1 MEKWTRNYILTVQ
14 TDEKAAD
21 YIDVTFPLTIE
32 FRIVRNINADANSAT
47 FTIYNLSEDS
57 RRKIFLDRYKTMY
70 YKGIEFRAGY
80 GDRKETLPLIFKGNI
95 QQAFSRRNGVDY
107 LTEIDA
113 FDGGF
118 AFVNGNTN
126 RSFTEGTPD
135 KQIIETLI
143 KDLPGVS
150 KGAIGNF
157 GVKLL
162 KGNAFNG
169 STADL
174 INEITEQHFFIDLEK
189 AYCLRDN
196 EVIEGN
202 LQVINSATGLLGS
215 PLREEAF
222 LTFDMIFEPRINIG
236 QYIKLESQTERF
248 FNGTYKVLGVEHT
261 GTISGATS
269 GECKTKVS
277 LWYCDKPPKVIG

>member
-1 MEKWTRNYILTVQ
+1 MEKWTRNYTLSVQ
-14 TDEKAAD
+14 VDENALD
-21 YIDVTFPLTIE
+21 YVEVAFPLTIS
-32 FRIVRNINADANSAT
+32 FRIVRNINADANSAS
-47 FTIYNLSEDS
+47 FTIYNLAEDT

-80 GDRKETLPLIFKGNI
+80 GETKETLPLIFKGNV

-126 RSFTEGTPD
+126 RNFAEGTPD

-157 GVKLL
+157 DYKLL

-169 STADL
+169 STIDL
-174 INEITEQHFFIDLEK
+174 INQVTEQHFFIDLEK
-189 AYCLRDN
+189 AYCLRDD
-196 EVIEGN
+196 EVLNGN
-202 LQVINSATGLLGS
+202 LTVINSATGLLGS
-215 PLREEAF
+215 PLREESF
-222 LTFDMIFEPRINIG
+222 LTFDMIFEPRLNIG
-236 QYIKLESQTERF
+236 QYVKLESETEKF
-248 FNGTYKVLGVEHT
+248 FNGTYKVLGLEHT
-261 GTISGATS
+261 GTISGAQS

-277 LWYCDKPPKVIG
+277 LWYIEKPPKIIG